1 MSPTPPRDDEHRPPQ
16 LTDRDRAMAHEIA
29 NYTGQHVVAR
39 LIDLAQDEEVIEKV
53 SSKWSR
59 EAQRVVGAA
68 VIRFVFWVVGIVAL
82 IVAWKAGLVSA
93 ISDAIGSGGHK
104 P

>member
-1 MSPTPPRDDEHRPPQ
+1 
-16 LTDRDRAMAHEIA
+16 MAHEIA

-93 ISDAIGSGGHK
+93 ISEAIGGGHK

>member
-1 MSPTPPRDDEHRPPQ
+1 MSPTTPRDDEHRPPQ

-29 NYTGQHVVAR
+29 RHTGQHVVSR
-39 LIDLAQDEEVIEKV
+39 LLDLAQDEEVIERV
-53 SSKWSR
+53 STKWSR

-82 IVAWKAGLVSA
+82 IVAWKTGLVSA
-93 ISDAIGSGGHK
+93 ISDAIGSGGRS
-104 P
+104 